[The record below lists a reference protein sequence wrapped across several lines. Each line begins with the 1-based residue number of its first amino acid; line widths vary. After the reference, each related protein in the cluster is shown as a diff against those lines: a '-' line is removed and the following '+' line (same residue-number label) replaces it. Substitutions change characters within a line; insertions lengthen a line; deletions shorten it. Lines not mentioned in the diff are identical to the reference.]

1 MSRNFPHNSLTE
13 FITLFVKVDKNHLG
27 IILQNRLAWIAWC
40 SLWVP
45 PSKVG
50 VCAVVNE
57 LGANVECP
65 NGMMGVEWPKGA

>member
-1 MSRNFPHNSLTE
+1 MNRNFPHISLTE
-13 FITLFVKVDKNHLG
+13 FLISFIKLE
-27 IILQNRLAWIAWC
+27 IIFAFWNQLAWIAWC